1 MTTPLVIL
9 GTRWLAEELL
19 DLVSEI
25 PDYQVIGF
33 IENQEPERCRERLE
47 GLPVWWVDDLPTLG
61 PDVRAVCGISTTH
74 RRQYIEQVRA
84 LGALFATLRHPTARI
99 SARARV
105 GEGCIISPF
114 VSISTQTAL
123 DNQVFVNRGVL
134 IGHHTRI
141 GEYCSLQPGANIAGL
156 VTIGPRTYI
165 GMGAIV
171 RDRVTIGEG
180 CVIGAGAVVTKDLPD
195 RVLALGVPARI
206 VEENIEGK

>member
-1 MTTPLVIL
+1 MPTPLVIL
-9 GTRWLAEELL
+9 GTRWLAEEFL
-19 DLVSEI
+19 DLVSEM
-25 PDYQVIGF
+25 PDYEVIGF
-33 IENQEPERCRERLE
+33 VENQEPERCRERLE
-47 GLPVWWVDDLPTLG
+47 GLPVWWVDDLPSLG
-61 PDVRAVCGISTTH
+61 PDVHAICGISTTH
-74 RRQYIEQVRA
+74 RWRYVEQVRA
-84 LGALFATLRHPTARI
+84 LGTPFATLRHPTARV
-99 SARARV
+99 SGRAHL
-105 GEGCIISPF
+105 GEGCVISPF
-114 VSISTQTAL
+114 VSISTKTTL
-123 DNQVFVNRGVL
+123 GEQVFVNRGVL

-141 GEYCSLQPGANIAGL
+141 GDYCSLQPGANIAGL